1 MLQIKVILSVL
12 YLWISQKLLLA
23 KLKAFGFSKDALTL
37 MCSYLKNCKQRVVI
51 IALAQQ
57 KYLFQNFYKNLQMLF
72 NTFLNDLVLFMQ
84 YTILDNY
91 FNGNN
96 ISISGNNEE
105 NFKKLLL
112 WGIVTLTEW
121 FNDNYM
127 IINLEK
133 YSYMCLGK
141 NQNDNEFNLK
151 NSKEEAI
158 LGIKIN
164 LKLTSSVILKLY
176 VQKQV

>member
-1 MLQIKVILSVL
+1 
-12 YLWISQKLLLA
+12 
-23 KLKAFGFSKDALTL
+23 
-37 MCSYLKNCKQRVVI
+37 
-51 IALAQQ
+51 
-57 KYLFQNFYKNLQMLF
+57 
-72 NTFLNDLVLFMQ
+72 MQ

-91 FNGNN
+91 VNGNN

-141 NQNDNEFNLK
+141 N
-151 NSKEEAI
+151 
-158 LGIKIN
+158 
-164 LKLTSSVILKLY
+164 
-176 VQKQV
+176 

>member
-1 MLQIKVILSVL
+1 MP
-12 YLWISQKLLLA
+12 
-23 KLKAFGFSKDALTL
+23 
-37 MCSYLKNCKQRVVI
+37 
-51 IALAQQ
+51 
-57 KYLFQNFYKNLQMLF
+57 F

-84 YTILDNY
+84 YTILGNY
-91 FNGNN
+91 VNGNN

-141 NQNDNEFNLK
+141 N
-151 NSKEEAI
+151 
-158 LGIKIN
+158 
-164 LKLTSSVILKLY
+164 
-176 VQKQV
+176 